1 MTHISTK
8 LIEQLPKT
16 DLHCH
21 FDGSIRLNTFIEL
34 AKKRN
39 VSLPSYDPLA
49 LMEMLKFGRVRKTLE
64 EYLLGFDY
72 LVAVLQH
79 KEDIERAFFEICE
92 DAAMENVWHL
102 ELRYCPLLHIKQGL
116 TTNEVVESCIKAAN
130 RAMRE
135 LGISVRHILCGLKHN
150 ENASILAMAK
160 LAAEYRD
167 QGVVAF
173 DLAGPEIGYPIRDN
187 LEAIYFAKR
196 NHLYITLH
204 AGESF
209 GLRASRKPFMM
220 QEHNG
225 LAMVLLWSKDPKLLS
240 YVVDHRIGVECCP
253 ISNWHTGSV
262 KSLDEHPLKLFLQAG
277 VRASINTDNRLCSDT
292 TVTEEIMA
300 VCEHSDLSLADIK
313 RVLINGFKSAFLPY
327 EQRAELLRNLIS
339 NGISLC
345 PKVNYI
351 IYIKLINKLLI

>member
-34 AKKRN
+34 AKSRN

-79 KEDIERAFFEICE
+79 KDDIERAFFEICE

-102 ELRYCPLLHIKQGL
+102 ELRYCPLLHVKQGL

-173 DLAGPEIGYPIRDN
+173 DLAGPEIGYPIRDS

-209 GLRASRKPFMM
+209 GPESIAQAIHDAGAQRVGHGTSLI
-220 QEHNG
+220 
-225 LAMVLLWSKDPKLLS
+225 KDPKLLS

-300 VCEHSDLSLADIK
+300 VCEHLDLGLGEIK
-313 RVLINGFKSAFLPY
+313 RLLINGFKSAFLPY
-327 EQRAELLRNLIS
+327 EQRAEMLGKFNIEWE
-339 NGISLC
+339 
-345 PKVNYI
+345 
-351 IYIKLINKLLI
+351 KLVSRE